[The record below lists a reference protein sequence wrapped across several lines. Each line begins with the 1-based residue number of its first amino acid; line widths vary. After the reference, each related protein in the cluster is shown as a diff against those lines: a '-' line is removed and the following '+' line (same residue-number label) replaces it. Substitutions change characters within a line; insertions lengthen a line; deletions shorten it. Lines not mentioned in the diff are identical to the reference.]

1 MFFSRSL
8 TCTVPDL
15 YFPSFFFSPDNT
27 KIATIS
33 KDRRALVWDVKKGKK
48 HAEMGWEPSGPYPKG
63 QRVKYCF
70 KRVRFAKV
78 EGDPKKYRVFTI
90 ANPVG
95 GGSRPPPSFLQVCF
109 GNFFEGVCRVLF
121 K

>member
-1 MFFSRSL
+1 M
-8 TCTVPDL
+8 
-15 YFPSFFFSPDNT
+15 
-27 KIATIS
+27 ATIS

-109 GNFFEGVCRVLF
+109 GNVFEGVCLVLF
-121 K
+121 Q